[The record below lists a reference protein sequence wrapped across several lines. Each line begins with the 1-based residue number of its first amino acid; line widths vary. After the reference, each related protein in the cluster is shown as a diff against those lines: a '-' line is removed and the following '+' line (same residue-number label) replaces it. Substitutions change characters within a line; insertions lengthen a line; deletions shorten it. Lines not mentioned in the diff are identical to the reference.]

1 MNDKEASV
9 IAESFARYIKTCYA
23 RSEKAKDETSKL
35 IFDAQ
40 LSALCF
46 LAEDLSSALEKNDE
60 EFKSAYFL
68 LLCGFKNTR
77 IIKREGNKNE
87 IV

>member
-1 MNDKEASV
+1 MNDKEVSV
-9 IAESFARYIKTCYA
+9 IAETFARYIQTCYA
-23 RSEKAKDETSKL
+23 RSEKATDETSKL

-46 LAEDLSSALEKNDE
+46 MAEDLASALENYDE

-68 LLCGFKNTR
+68 LGCGFKNTR
-77 IIKREGNKNE
+77 LVKREDK
-87 IV
+87 